1 MGAPFNSVSE
11 AQDRANELEEYGQ
24 KLEGQIANLQE
35 EMASVNDIRTGTL
48 RWIASKQAASPN
60 DGSRP
65 ITVDDI
71 RHCRTQRAVLRE
83 WALRN
88 GGHARI
94 TDVAELIMETNLPN
108 GEKDSVRA
116 SLTNYAKDSDLWQ
129 YGSPRRVRPA
139 GGYPVRRSR
148 QCRARLRERTG
159 FRPGT
164 RGRGILFA
172 GDPRWLACAVHGI
185 WRGRKAMRLMDISWL
200 L

>member
-11 AQDRANELEEYGQ
+11 AQDRVNELEEYGQ
-24 KLEGQIANLQE
+24 KLGAQIANLQE
-35 EMASVNDIRTGTL
+35 EMAAVNDMSTAAL

-94 TDVAELIMETNLPN
+94 TDVAKFIMETNLPN
-108 GEKDSVRA
+108 GEKDSVRS

-129 YGSPRRVRPA
+129 YHSPGEYVLLEAIRSVEA
-139 GGYPVRRSR
+139 GNAGPDSENGLDSDLGPGDEASYLPVIPGGLSASFTAAGKGEK
-148 QCRARLRERTG
+148 QCA
-159 FRPGT
+159 
-164 RGRGILFA
+164 
-172 GDPRWLACAVHGI
+172 
-185 WRGRKAMRLMDISWL
+185 
-200 L
+200 

>member
-24 KLEGQIANLQE
+24 KLEAQIANLQE

-129 YGSPRRVRPA
+129 YNSPGVYVLLEAIRSGEAGSAEPDSESGPGSDLEPGDEA
-139 GGYPVRRSR
+139 SYLPVIPVGLPVPFTVSGEGEK
-148 QCRARLRERTG
+148 QCA
-159 FRPGT
+159 
-164 RGRGILFA
+164 
-172 GDPRWLACAVHGI
+172 
-185 WRGRKAMRLMDISWL
+185 
-200 L
+200 

>member
-1 MGAPFNSVSE
+1 M
-11 AQDRANELEEYGQ
+11 
-24 KLEGQIANLQE
+24 
-35 EMASVNDIRTGTL
+35 NDIRTGTL

-129 YGSPRRVRPA
+129 YNSPGVYVLLEAIRSGEAGSAEPDSESGPGSDLEPGDEASYLLVIP
-139 GGYPVRRSR
+139 GGLPVPFTVSGEGEK
-148 QCRARLRERTG
+148 QCA
-159 FRPGT
+159 
-164 RGRGILFA
+164 
-172 GDPRWLACAVHGI
+172 
-185 WRGRKAMRLMDISWL
+185 
-200 L
+200 